1 MLTEYIDENKFELTQ
16 ITGYHAG
23 YGGFFIKRKKDRNTI
38 SYEDLIEG
46 IKYNFLKP
54 DLKSLSIFENRMNI
68 DVFLQVLKPN
78 IICTKNEKNC

>member
-1 MLTEYIDENKFELTQ
+1 M
-16 ITGYHAG
+16 YHAG

-54 DLKSLSIFENRMNI
+54 DLKSLVILEHSLIIEAL
-68 DVFLQVLKPN
+68 LQVLFL
-78 IICTKNEKNC
+78 